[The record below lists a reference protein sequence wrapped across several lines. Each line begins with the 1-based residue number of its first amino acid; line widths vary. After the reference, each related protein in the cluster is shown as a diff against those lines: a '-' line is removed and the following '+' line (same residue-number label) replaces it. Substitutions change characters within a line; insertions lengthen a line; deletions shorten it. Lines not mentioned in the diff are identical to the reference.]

1 MLDRLRQPTMPAR
14 DVFLNF
20 TLVVRD
26 SCGAA
31 VGQAAAR

>member
-1 MLDRLRQPTMPAR
+1 VNLMPPR

-31 VGQAAAR
+31 VRRAAAL